1 MRHHQP
7 HFRNISIEKEIS
19 TFSKMRLY
27 YSFGWINQNIFT
39 HKAFYTYL
47 CLIDDPYSFS
57 HFIGEVY
64 ITKGCGFLTV
74 ISPELYY
81 CRCQLGKK
89 TAEEKKSSTL
99 WLKIELI

>member
-1 MRHHQP
+1 
-7 HFRNISIEKEIS
+7 
-19 TFSKMRLY
+19 MRLY

-64 ITKGCGFLTV
+64 ITKESRFLLDSSQWFPWNC
-74 ISPELYY
+74 I
-81 CRCQLGKK
+81 
-89 TAEEKKSSTL
+89 TAGAS
-99 WLKIELI
+99 